1 MKLIK
6 YTVIKLSSYDSDNSY
21 RGWYKLQPQHN
32 NENIYINME
41 NTNESNR

>member
-1 MKLIK
+1 MKLVK
-6 YTVIKLSSYDSDNSY
+6 YIVVKFFSYNPNNGY
-21 RGWYKLQPQHN
+21 REWYELQSQYD